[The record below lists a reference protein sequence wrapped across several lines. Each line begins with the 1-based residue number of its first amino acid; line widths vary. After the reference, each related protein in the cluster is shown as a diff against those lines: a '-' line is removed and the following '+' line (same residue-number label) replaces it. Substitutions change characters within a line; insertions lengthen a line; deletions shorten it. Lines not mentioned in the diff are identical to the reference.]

1 MLAQQTST
9 LATTAEAPVAL
20 LATRHTET
28 QQWGR
33 KWLER
38 YGFQVSVATSLEDVV
53 GLLATAPTDVVV
65 VDGSLRDRAGL
76 GPSAALR
83 RLPQGSQLPL
93 LVLCS
98 DSKEAHAAVR
108 EGGTDVARKPFDWPI
123 LGQRAAHMAKAYRA
137 SQELARTRSE
147 LQTQRTDEKY
157 EAREQTGALDPLTG
171 LPSLKSF
178 EHAIESTLSGN
189 ARTGAALA
197 VMALDIDRFKLINET
212 YGRRGG
218 SQVLVQVAERLRACV
233 RRRETLG
240 RRLAGPATAAIA
252 RIGGDAFGL
261 MISPAERA
269 DEVRVIAQSVLD
281 ALGAPFAVDAAE
293 VYVAAS
299 VGIALAPADGES
311 AEQLVQRADLART
324 EAQRQSGGAPRFYT
338 RAITEG
344 RERALKIDNLLRRT
358 LERDELALHYQPLV
372 DLTSGRIV
380 GAEALLRW
388 ASPELGTVPPLE
400 FIPFAEETGFMVEV
414 GAWVLRTACRQ
425 VREWIDQGLP
435 PIRIATN
442 VSLCQLLR
450 GNLPEIVDGAL
461 REARIPASLLELELS
476 ERGVLRSDPEI
487 LRQLQELRRRG
498 VQLAVDDFGTGDS
511 AIAYLK
517 RFPLDT
523 LKIDRCFVAGAVT
536 NESDAAI
543 ASAMIAMAHSLRLR
557 VVAEGVER
565 QPELDLLRGLS
576 CEEFQGFLF
585 SPGVPAE
592 AFRELLAREQ
602 GSGE

>member
-1 MLAQQTST
+1 
-9 LATTAEAPVAL
+9 
-20 LATRHTET
+20 
-28 QQWGR
+28 
-33 KWLER
+33 
-38 YGFQVSVATSLEDVV
+38 
-53 GLLATAPTDVVV
+53 
-65 VDGSLRDRAGL
+65 
-76 GPSAALR
+76 
-83 RLPQGSQLPL
+83 
-93 LVLCS
+93 
-98 DSKEAHAAVR
+98 
-108 EGGTDVARKPFDWPI
+108 
-123 LGQRAAHMAKAYRA
+123 MAKAYRA